1 MVMDQ
6 GQRGRNSDHPRRGLP
21 ARLALLGSL
30 AWVGL
35 AGCGD
40 VEKGGTSN
48 EAGDSGAGGGDGLPS
63 EECSAEEA
71 ALSVSWTLTTEPI
84 LLTYC
89 SSCHAA
95 GSPNRYGA
103 PEGVT
108 FDNEAEARQW
118 APRVRA
124 RVIVDQDM
132 PVGGGVFDEDA
143 RDLEAWLDCGDT
155 I

>member
-1 MVMDQ
+1 MEQ
-6 GQRGRNSDHPRRGLP
+6 SHPGRRSAHLRGGTRAH
-21 ARLALLGSL
+21 LALLGAL
-30 AWVGL
+30 AGVGL

-40 VEKGGTSN
+40 GDKDGTSN
-48 EAGDSGAGGGDGLPS
+48 EAGDSGAEGGDGLPT

-95 GSPNRYGA
+95 GSPNRFGA

-108 FDNEAEARQW
+108 FDTEAEARQW